1 MTEGTSI
8 FPPDEPAAN
17 TSVAVP
23 QVVDM
28 LLGLALALLALDHM
42 REFFSGANYWPS
54 DLGKTTP
61 PLFFTHWV
69 THMAAPVFVF
79 LTGTAA
85 CLSLSRGLSRNQL
98 SRYLLTRGFALILLE
113 VTVIS
118 FGWSWEIPGPVFLL
132 VFWAAGIS
140 MVTMAGL
147 IYLPI
152 WAVAGIGLVMLTGH
166 NTLDYIKAEDLGYIS
181 TLWQILHAGGK
192 AHLGP
197 LNLYIVYPVIP
208 WVGIMA
214 VGYALGP
221 LLQREKAERRRVLTW
236 LGLGLIL
243 AFAALR
249 LLNGYG
255 DKHPWGVQDD
265 NLFTVMSFLNTTGY
279 PPSLQYLLMTLG
291 LAILLMPWLERLRGP
306 LAGFLATLGRAPFFF
321 FVLQLYLAHISAVA
335 VALAFGGPL
344 ADMLGPFWDY
354 KEATGF
360 GFALPWVY
368 LAWLAELGLLYA
380 ACRWYAGAQA
390 RGHPRWLVWL

>member
-1 MTEGTSI
+1 MTEQVSI
-8 FPPDEPAAN
+8 IPPGKPAADA
-17 TSVAVP
+17 SVVP
-23 QVVDM
+23 SQMVDI
-28 LLGLALALLALDHM
+28 LLGLALVLLALDHM
-42 REFFSGANYWPS
+42 RGFFSDANYWPS
-54 DLGKTTP
+54 DLTKTTP

-113 VTVIS
+113 ITIIS
-118 FGWSWEIPGPVFLL
+118 FGWSWEIPGPIFLL
-132 VFWAAGIS
+132 VFWAIGIS

-152 WAVAGIGLVMLTGH
+152 WAVAGLGLILLTGH

-181 TLWQILHAGGK
+181 TLWQLLHAGGK

-197 LNLYIVYPVIP
+197 LNLYIAYPVIP
-208 WVGIMA
+208 WVGIIA

-221 LLQREKAERRRVLTW
+221 LLQQEKAQRRKWLTW

-243 AFAALR
+243 AFFALR

-255 DKHPWGVQDD
+255 DRHPWGAQDD
-265 NLFTVMSFLNTTGY
+265 GLFTVMSFLNTTGY
-279 PPSLQYLLMTLG
+279 PPSLLYLLMTLG
-291 LAILLMPWLERLRGP
+291 LAIMLMPWLERLQGP
-306 LAGFLATLGRAPFFF
+306 LARFLATFGRAPFFF
-321 FVLQLYLAHISAVA
+321 FILQLYLAHISVVAVA
-335 VALAFGGPL
+335 VATGGAL

-354 KEATGF
+354 KEATDF

-368 LAWLAELGLLYA
+368 LAWLAELAVLYA
-380 ACRWYAGAQA
+380 ACRWYAGAQT
-390 RGHPRWLVWL
+390 RGKPKWLVWL